1 MDSHTAP
8 ERDMDTYLDAVH
20 DVVFECCPKVL
31 ASDIGMSVKS
41 LYRRV
46 AEDDPMPMRLV
57 DVVGIFWNVDREHQ
71 MRLIAPFLDHLGMVA
86 VPRYVQGEVSRGD
99 VFASVLNAQQG
110 QGAMAALIQAAIAD
124 GEIDDKEAAQLE
136 AQHKAIEQQMST
148 LMGQLQAMRKPL
160 KVVSR

>member
-1 MDSHTAP
+1 MDSYTAP

-20 DVVFECCPKVL
+20 DVAFDCHPKTL

-41 LYRRV
+41 LYRRL
-46 AEDDPMPMRLV
+46 AEDDPMPMRLI
-57 DVVGIFWNVDREHQ
+57 DFVGIFWSVDREHQ

-86 VPRYVQGEVSRGD
+86 VPRCEKGEVSRGD

-110 QGAMAALIQAAIAD
+110 QGVMAALIQAAIAD

-148 LMGQLQAMRKPL
+148 LMGQLKAMRKPL
-160 KVVSR
+160 KVVGK

>member
-1 MDSHTAP
+1 
-8 ERDMDTYLDAVH
+8 
-20 DVVFECCPKVL
+20 
-31 ASDIGMSVKS
+31 
-41 LYRRV
+41 
-46 AEDDPMPMRLV
+46 MPMRLV

-160 KVVSR
+160 KVVGK

>member
-1 MDSHTAP
+1 MDSHTAR

-20 DVVFECCPKVL
+20 EVAFDCRPKTL

-41 LYRRV
+41 LYRRL
-46 AEDDPMPMRLV
+46 AEDDPMPLRLI
-57 DVVGIFWNVDREHQ
+57 DFVGIFWNVDREHQ
-71 MRLIAPFLDHLGMVA
+71 MRLLAPFLDYLGMVA
-86 VPRYVQGEVSRGD
+86 VPRCEQGAVSRGD

-110 QGAMAALIQAAIAD
+110 QGAMAALIQSAIAD
-124 GEIDDKEAAQLE
+124 GEVDDEEARQLE

-160 KVVSR
+160 KVVSK